1 MQEQDIVTIAEG
13 LRLIEEGVMKIQ
25 GVMRARN
32 MKSIQDVAAQLIP
45 LFQQHDDALTDTV
58 ISRLNAIKQS

>member
-32 MKSIQDVAAQLIP
+32 MKSIQEVAAQLIP

-58 ISRLNAIKQS
+58 ISRLNSDK

>member
-1 MQEQDIVTIAEG
+1 MEEQDIFAIAEG

-25 GVMRARN
+25 GVMRAKN
-32 MKSIQDVAAQLIP
+32 MKSIQEVAAKLIP

-58 ISRLNAIKQS
+58 ISRLNSSK

>member
-1 MQEQDIVTIAEG
+1 MEHQDIVTIAEG

-25 GVMRARN
+25 DVMRAKN
-32 MKSIQDVAAQLIP
+32 MKSIQEVAAKLIP

-58 ISRLNAIKQS
+58 ISRLNSTK